1 MSFAPRVRTYLP
13 EEELVRGVGRAV
25 EGAVDGGTGED
36 DGALQRDAQEEP
48 LLYDVCVWELCACVW
63 VLVWRVFDRGC
74 EFGPHIPTNSNL
86 AHLALAVREGRA
98 DDAAPPRVEV
108 RGGRSAQGAERDG
121 QLRSDR
127 QLLIIVVWDT
137 WFGG

>member
-1 MSFAPRVRTYLP
+1 MMCAFGNCVRVCGFWS
-13 EEELVRGVGRAV
+13 GVCLIG
-25 EGAVDGGTGED
+25 
-36 DGALQRDAQEEP
+36 
-48 LLYDVCVWELCACVW
+48 CVNS
-63 VLVWRVFDRGC
+63 D
-74 EFGPHIPTNSNL
+74 HIPTNSNL